1 MNSIRVVGVVGLGL
15 IGGSIAK
22 GIKVRLPEIRV
33 IAFDRDQESLN
44 IGLQS
49 GLIDEAAVSLEALM
63 ESCDLICLCVP
74 VQQLEV
80 CMPAFKA
87 FNGYV
92 TDVGSVKA
100 PLVQNAERLWGGLP
114 SNWVPGHPIAGSEQ
128 HSVHAANADLFVKHK
143 VILTPLEGT
152 APAAVEQIRQFWVA
166 LEADVIVMT
175 VEHHDDILAQTSH
188 LPHLLAYTLVDVLA
202 GFGDEREV
210 FDYAAGGF
218 RDFSR
223 IAASDPQ
230 MWHDIFITNQGA
242 LLNRLQTFIKALQET
257 ADLIEQGKSEAL
269 LERLERAK
277 QARDYFSQLQSDESS
292 GQ

>member
-1 MNSIRVVGVVGLGL
+1 MNSIRAVGVVGLGL

-33 IAFDRDQESLN
+33 IAFDRVQESLKA
-44 IGLQS
+44 GLAA
-49 GLIDEAAVSLEALM
+49 GLIDEAVVSLEALM

-74 VQQLEV
+74 VQQLGF
-80 CMPAFKA
+80 CMPAFKE
-87 FNGYV
+87 FKGYV

-100 PLVQNAERLWGGLP
+100 PIVQNAERLWGGLP
-114 SNWVPGHPIAGSEQ
+114 ANWVPGHPIAGSEQ

-143 VILTPLEGT
+143 VILTPLEMT
-152 APAAVEQIRQFWVA
+152 ASFAVELVRQFWVS
-166 LEADVIVMT
+166 LEAEVVVMT

-230 MWHDIFITNQGA
+230 MWHDIFVTNQDA
-242 LLNRLQTFIKALQET
+242 LLNRLQTFMKALQET
-257 ADLIEQGKSEAL
+257 ADLIEHGESEAL

-277 QARDYFSQLQSDESS
+277 QARDYFSQLQSEE
-292 GQ
+292 